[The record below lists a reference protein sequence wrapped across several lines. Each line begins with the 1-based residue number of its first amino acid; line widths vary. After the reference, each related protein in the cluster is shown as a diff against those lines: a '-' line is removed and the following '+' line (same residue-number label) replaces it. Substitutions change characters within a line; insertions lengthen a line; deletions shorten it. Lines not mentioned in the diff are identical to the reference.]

1 MRIILSMKNNCSC
14 YTKNNR
20 KCKNKKFHIYNNKNF
35 CYIHAQKE
43 FYNYALII
51 QTSWITYKKNKNFQI
66 YLKLP
71 IDIQDKIKLEIHKDY
86 YLEKLLKKF
95 LINKI
100 DYILEYN
107 VKKNTTDNYLMYNF
121 DKIYHNYSYIIKYK
135 SYIEDKYI
143 LKLEYITKLL
153 STYCMNIYYGGDIDN
168 NYISEFVDTELFTDE
183 IREKYNK
190 FSIQLY
196 EFYIWLKD

>member
-1 MRIILSMKNNCSC
+1 MLYSCS
-14 YTKNNR
+14 
-20 KCKNKKFHIYNNKNF
+20 KKFYK
-35 CYIHAQKE
+35 
-43 FYNYALII
+43 YALII
-51 QTSWITYKKNKNFQI
+51 QTLWITYKKNKNFQI

-95 LINKI
+95 LNNKI
-100 DYILEYN
+100 EYILDYN
-107 VKKNTTDNYLMYNF
+107 VFTNIDNYLMYNF
-121 DKIYHNYSYIIKYK
+121 DKIYDNYSYIIKYK

-153 STYCMNIYYGGDIDN
+153 NTYCLNIYYGGDIDT
-168 NYISEFVDTELFTDE
+168 NYISEFLDTELFTYE

-190 FSIQLY
+190 FSNQLY
-196 EFYIWLKD
+196 EFYIWLKE

>member
-1 MRIILSMKNNCSC
+1 MRNNCSC
-14 YTKNNR
+14 YTKNKR
-20 KCKNKKFHIYNNKNF
+20 KCKNKKYHIINDKNF

-95 LINKI
+95 FNNKI
-100 DYILEYN
+100 EYILEINMKTNKYS
-107 VKKNTTDNYLMYNF
+107 YLIYNF
-121 DKIYHNYSYIIKYK
+121 NKIYNNYSYIIKYK
-135 SYIEDKYI
+135 SYIENEYI
-143 LKLEYITKLL
+143 LNLIRITNILHV
-153 STYCMNIYYGGDIDN
+153 YCMNIYYAREISN
-168 NYISEFVDTELFTDE
+168 NYIEEFLDVELFTDKV
-183 IREKYNK
+183 REKYYNFANK
-190 FSIQLY
+190 LR
-196 EFYIWLKD
+196 EFKLWLSE

>member
-20 KCKNKKFHIYNNKNF
+20 KCKNKKFHIINNKNF

-43 FYNYALII
+43 FYIYALII

-66 YLKLP
+66 YSKLP
-71 IDIQDKIKLEIHKDY
+71 IDIQDKIKVQIHKDY

-100 DYILEYN
+100 DYILDYN
-107 VKKNTTDNYLMYNF
+107 DITNIDNYLIYNF
-121 DKIYHNYSYIIKYK
+121 NKTYDNYSYIIKYK
-135 SYIEDKYI
+135 LYIEDEYI
-143 LKLEYITKLL
+143 FNLEYRTNKL
-153 STYCMNIYYGGDIDN
+153 YIHCINIYYGRDN
-168 NYISEFVDTELFTDE
+168 YNNDVSVFINSELFTDKV
-183 IREKYNK
+183 REKYYNFANK
-190 FSIQLY
+190 LY
-196 EFYIWLKD
+196 EFKLWLSE

>member
-1 MRIILSMKNNCSC
+1 MSMRNNCSC

-20 KCKNKKFHIYNNKNF
+20 KCKNKKFHIINNKNF
-35 CYIHAQKE
+35 CYIHAQKK

-66 YLKLP
+66 YSKLP

-86 YLEKLLKKF
+86 YFEKLLKKF

-100 DYILEYN
+100 KYILEYN
-107 VKKNTTDNYLMYNF
+107 VNKHTMDNYLMYNF
-121 DKIYHNYSYIIKYK
+121 DKIYDNYSYIIKYK

-153 STYCMNIYYGGDIDN
+153 NTYCLNIYYGGDIDT
-168 NYISEFVDTELFTDE
+168 NYISEFLDTELFTHE

-190 FSIQLY
+190 FSNQLY
-196 EFYIWLKD
+196 EFYIWLKE

>member
-1 MRIILSMKNNCSC
+1 MCIILSMINNCSC

-20 KCKNKKFHIYNNKNF
+20 KCKNKKFHIINNKKF

-43 FYNYALII
+43 FYIYALII

-86 YLEKLLKKF
+86 YLKKILKKF

-100 DYILEYN
+100 EYILEIN
-107 VKKNTTDNYLMYNF
+107 MKTNKDSYLIYNF
-121 DKIYHNYSYIIKYK
+121 NKIYNNYSYIIKYK
-135 SYIEDKYI
+135 SYINNEYVLNLQRITNI
-143 LKLEYITKLL
+143 LKV
-153 STYCMNIYYGGDIDN
+153 YCVNIYYSEDIDN
-168 NYISEFVDTELFTDE
+168 YYTSQFLDTELSAHDN
-183 IREKYNK
+183 REKYRIFANHLADFVSW
-190 FSIQLY
+190 FSQ
-196 EFYIWLKD
+196 

>member
-1 MRIILSMKNNCSC
+1 MRNNCSC

-20 KCKNKKFHIYNNKNF
+20 KCKNKKYHINNDKNF

-95 LINKI
+95 FNNKI
-100 DYILEYN
+100 EYILEIN
-107 VKKNTTDNYLMYNF
+107 MKTNKDSYLIYNF
-121 DKIYHNYSYIIKYK
+121 NKIYNNYSYIIKYK
-135 SYIEDKYI
+135 SYIENEYI
-143 LKLEYITKLL
+143 LNLIRITNILYV
-153 STYCMNIYYGGDIDN
+153 YCMNIYYAREISN
-168 NYISEFVDTELFTDE
+168 NYIEEFLEVELFTDKV
-183 IREKYNK
+183 REKYYNFANK
-190 FSIQLY
+190 LR
-196 EFYIWLKD
+196 EFMLWLSE